1 AAPRSCVFMPE
12 VKRLPATPD
21 RSLSH
26 SRCSLALGI
35 LKFLHLAEK
44 SARVVLTM
52 RAANAGASMLTLCER
67 RAGPAHPLRRASRV
81 NRRKIEFIRKF
92 ARKRQGETILWH
104 RPPPGI
110 GGACVHQGGAGGLHG
125 KRPP

>member
-1 AAPRSCVFMPE
+1 MPE

-26 SRCSLALGI
+26 SRCSLAPGI

-44 SARVVLTM
+44 SARAVLTM
-52 RAANAGASMLTLCER
+52 RAAIAGASMLTLCER
-67 RAGPAHPLRRASRV
+67 RAGAANSLRWVSRV
-81 NRRKIEFIRKF
+81 NRRKVEFIREF
-92 ARKRQGETILWH
+92 ARRRESEAILWY

-110 GGACVHQGGAGGLHG
+110 GGARVHQDGAGGFYSE
-125 KRPP
+125 RPTGG